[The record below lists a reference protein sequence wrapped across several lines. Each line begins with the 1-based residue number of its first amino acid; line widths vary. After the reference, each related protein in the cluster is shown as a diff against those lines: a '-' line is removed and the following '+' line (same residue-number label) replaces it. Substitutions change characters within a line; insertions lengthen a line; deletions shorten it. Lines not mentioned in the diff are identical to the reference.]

1 MNTVSP
7 QLLTL
12 PNLDDQV
19 EEAIKNAQNHILGL
33 QKEGKYWCGEL
44 IVDSTLAS
52 DIIFWMHWMDF
63 LDPVVEKKLAKHL
76 LDRQLPEG
84 GWNTYPKGPSEINA
98 SVKAYFAL
106 KLAGHKADEPLMKH
120 AKANILRLGGIPR
133 CNTFCKLYLA
143 IMGQFS
149 WKHVPSIPSEIILL
163 PDWFFFNIYEMSS
176 WSRGLVVPL
185 SIINHYK
192 PVKVLPPHLHLHELY
207 PVGME
212 ESDLSLRKDAN
223 FFSLRNGFL
232 AVDRLLKLIEK
243 SPWKPFRKRALKE
256 CFDWMMERTAHAD
269 GLAAIFPSIMYT
281 MFTLRVM
288 GYPNDHPEMVKAK
301 RELERFFVDDVENN
315 DFRVQPCLSPVWD
328 TAIAVIALRESG
340 LPENHPQLQ
349 RAVEWLVDNEIR
361 IKGDWVHK
369 NPAAEASGWA
379 FEFRN
384 EHYPDVDDSAM
395 VLIAMSK
402 VKTSREKEKIESLKR
417 GTRWIMSFQCKD
429 GGWAAFDKDIMKPW
443 LQDVPFADHN
453 AILDPSC
460 SDITARIVEML
471 GLFHWDPNHPQIKK
485 AMKFI
490 RETQETDGSWY
501 GRWGVNYV
509 YGTWQVLRGLHA
521 LGINM
526 RQDWILRARD
536 WLENCQNED
545 GGWGESCHSY
555 DEPETKGQGESSASQ
570 TAWALMGLCAVGDL
584 ERESIQRGVQYL
596 IALQSPNGE
605 WKENAITGT
614 GFPQVFYLKYDY
626 YRLSWPLL
634 ALATFHKMR
643 RGEM

>member
-1 MNTVSP
+1 
-7 QLLTL
+7 
-12 PNLDDQV
+12 
-19 EEAIKNAQNHILGL
+19 
-33 QKEGKYWCGEL
+33 
-44 IVDSTLAS
+44 
-52 DIIFWMHWMDF
+52 
-63 LDPVVEKKLAKHL
+63 
-76 LDRQLPEG
+76 
-84 GWNTYPKGPSEINA
+84 
-98 SVKAYFAL
+98 
-106 KLAGHKADEPLMKH
+106 
-120 AKANILRLGGIPR
+120 
-133 CNTFCKLYLA
+133 
-143 IMGQFS
+143 
-149 WKHVPSIPSEIILL
+149 
-163 PDWFFFNIYEMSS
+163 
-176 WSRGLVVPL
+176 
-185 SIINHYK
+185 
-192 PVKVLPPHLHLHELY
+192 
-207 PVGME
+207 
-212 ESDLSLRKDAN
+212 
-223 FFSLRNGFL
+223 
-232 AVDRLLKLIEK
+232 
-243 SPWKPFRKRALKE
+243 
-256 CFDWMMERTAHAD
+256 
-269 GLAAIFPSIMYT
+269 
-281 MFTLRVM
+281 M